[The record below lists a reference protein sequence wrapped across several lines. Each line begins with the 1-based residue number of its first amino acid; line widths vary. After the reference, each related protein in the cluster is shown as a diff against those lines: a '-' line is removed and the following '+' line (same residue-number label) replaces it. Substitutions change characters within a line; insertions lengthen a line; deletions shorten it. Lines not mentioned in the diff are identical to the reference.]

1 MPATMPENSTRGS
14 SARIKITSCF
24 GRKLR
29 ITATTRILNGSGF
42 VPENTVSACPTIPG
56 LTSAS
61 GRIAGGGPEGTMAL
75 SRVGFA
81 PAAQTGDAPA
91 APKQTTSSATNAEP
105 ARNTTFQGMGRDPQC
120 QLG

>member
-14 SARIKITSCF
+14 SARIKMTSCL

-42 VPENTVSACPTIPG
+42 VPENTVSACPTMPG

-61 GRIAGGGPEGTMAL
+61 GRIAGGGPPGTMAF
-75 SRVGFA
+75 SRVGAA
-81 PAAQTGDAPA
+81 PAAQAGAPA
-91 APKQTTSSATNAEP
+91 ASLN
-105 ARNTTFQGMGRDPQC
+105 RR
-120 QLG
+120 